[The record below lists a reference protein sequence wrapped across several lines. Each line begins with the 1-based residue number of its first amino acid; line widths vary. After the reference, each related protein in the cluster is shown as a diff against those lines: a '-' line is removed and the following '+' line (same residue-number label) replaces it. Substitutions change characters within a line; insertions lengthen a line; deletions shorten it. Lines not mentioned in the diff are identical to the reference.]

1 MSVSAFRRAVAAS
14 VLPAAALIAQQPRA
28 LSAADYSRA
37 EHALAPYAMPLV
49 YGGSVRPTWLPDG
62 RFWYRTTTASG
73 SQFMVVDPVKG
84 TRTPAFDQARL
95 AAGLSAAAGA
105 TYTGNALPFA
115 GYEYRPDG
123 SIRVRVSNRA
133 FDCNTE
139 TGRCGAA
146 MDDREAATPA
156 VGGGR
161 RGGAGGARPEVKS
174 PDGKRS
180 AFIKDFNLWVKD
192 IATGQEKPLTRDGAK
207 YFGYATDNAGWTHSD
222 RAILVWSPDSRK
234 IATFQQDERG
244 VGMMYLTSTTTGHPV
259 LSAWPYPLPGDSIIT
274 TIQRVV
280 IDADAAT
287 VTRFQMPA
295 DQHRSTLCDDIACRG
310 NEWTDVEWYPDASH
324 VAFVSTSRDHKSAK
338 LRVADAATGAIRDVF
353 EEKVATQYE
362 SGNGKANWH
371 VLPASNEVIWFS
383 ERDDWGQLYLYDLAT
398 GKLKSQVTTG
408 AGNVTQL
415 LRVDEATRT
424 LWFGCVGKVAGRD
437 PYFRALCKVGM
448 DGRGF
453 AVLTPENGDH
463 EVTLSPSGK
472 HFVDTYSQPNVAP
485 VSVLRD
491 ENGRLVAT
499 LEKADISRLTASGW
513 KAPMPITVKARD
525 GVTDLYGLMYTP
537 SSLDSSG
544 KYPIINHVYPGP
556 QTGSVGG
563 RTFSPA
569 RGDNQALAE
578 LGFVVVEIDGM
589 GTPWR
594 SKSFHDAYFAR
605 MGDNTLP
612 DQVAGMRE
620 LASRYRFIDVDKAGI
635 WGHSGGGFAA
645 ADAMFRYPD
654 FFKVGIAESGNHDN
668 RVYEDDW
675 GERYQGLLVR
685 QGATDNY
692 ATEANQS
699 LAKNLKG
706 KLLLAHGTVD
716 DNVPPDNTTLVVD
729 ALIKA
734 NKDFDL
740 LMLPNQAHGYGTMS
754 SYMMRRRWDYFVKN
768 LMGAE
773 PPKEYEIKP
782 PVAPRALP

>member
-1 MSVSAFRRAVAAS
+1 VF
-14 VLPAAALIAQQPRA
+14 
-28 LSAADYSRA
+28 
-37 EHALAPYAMPLV
+37 
-49 YGGSVRPTWLPDG
+49 GGSVRPNWLPDG
-62 RFWYRTTTASG
+62 RFWYRTTTAAG
-73 SQFMVVDPVKG
+73 SQFMLVDPVRG
-84 TRTPAFDQARL
+84 TRTPAFDQAKL

-105 TYTGNALPFA
+105 SYTGNALPFT
-115 GYEYRPDG
+115 GYGYRPDG

-139 TGRCGAA
+139 NGRCGAA

-161 RGGAGGARPEVKS
+161 RGGPGGARPEVKS

-180 AFIKDFNLWVKD
+180 AFIKDYNLWVKD
-192 IATGQEKPLTRDGAK
+192 AATGQEKALTHDGVK

-222 RAILVWSPDSRK
+222 RAILAWSPDSRK

-244 VGMMYLTSTTTGHPV
+244 VGMMYLTTTTAGHPV

-280 IDADAAT
+280 IDVDAAA

-295 DQHRSTLCDDIACRG
+295 DQHRSTLCDDIACTG
-310 NEWTDVEWYPDASH
+310 GEWTDVEWYPDASH
-324 VAFVSTSRDHKSAK
+324 IAFVSTSRDHKSAK

-362 SGNGKANWH
+362 SGNGNANWH
-371 VLPASNEVIWFS
+371 VMPASNEVIWFS

-398 GKLKSQVTTG
+398 GTLKSQVTTG

-424 LWFGCVGKVAGRD
+424 LWFGCVGKVPDRD
-437 PYFRALCKVGM
+437 PYFRSLCKVRM
-448 DGRGF
+448 DGKGF
-453 AVLTPENGDH
+453 NVLTPENGDH
-463 EVTLSPSGK
+463 DVALSPSGK
-472 HFVDTYSQPNVAP
+472 YFIDSYSQPNVAP

-491 ENGRLVAT
+491 ANGKLVTT
-499 LEKADISRLTASGW
+499 LEKADISRLVASGW

-525 GVTDLYGLMYTP
+525 GKTDLYGLMYTP
-537 SSLDSSG
+537 SSIDASR

-612 DQVAGMRE
+612 DQVAGMKE
-620 LASRYRFIDVDKAGI
+620 LASRYRFIDLDKAGV
-635 WGHSGGGFAA
+635 WGHSGGGFAT

-685 QGATDNY
+685 QGGTDNY
-692 ATEANQS
+692 AAEANQS

-706 KLLLAHGTVD
+706 KLLLAHGTLD

-740 LMLPNQAHGYGTMS
+740 LMLPNQAHGYGSMS
-754 SYMMRRRWDYFVKN
+754 SYMMRKRWDYFVKN

-773 PPKEYEIKP
+773 PPKDYEIKP
-782 PVAPRALP
+782 PAAPRAIP

>member
-49 YGGSVRPTWLPDG
+49 DGGSVRPTWLPDG

-84 TRTPAFDQARL
+84 TRTHAFDQARL

-139 TGRCGAA
+139 TGSCCAA

-180 AFIKDFNLWVKD
+180 AFIKDYNLWVKD

-295 DQHRSTLCDDIACRG
+295 DQHRSTLCDDIACRAG
-310 NEWTDVEWYPDASH
+310 EWTDVEWYPDASH

-338 LRVADAATGAIRDVF
+338 LRVADVATGAIRDVF

-408 AGNVTQL
+408 VGNVTQL

-424 LWFGCVGKVAGRD
+424 LWFGCVGKVPGRD

-448 DGRGF
+448 DGKGF

-463 EVTLSPSGK
+463 DVTLSPSGK
-472 HFVDTYSQPNVAP
+472 YFVDTYSQPNVAP

-612 DQVAGMRE
+612 DQVAGMKE

-692 ATEANQS
+692 AAEANQS

-740 LMLPNQAHGYGTMS
+740 LMLPNQAHGYGSMS
-754 SYMMRRRWDYFVKN
+754 AYMMRRRWDYFVKN

-782 PVAPRALP
+782 PAAPRALP

>member
-1 MSVSAFRRAVAAS
+1 MSMSAFRRVVAAL
-14 VLPAAALIAQQPRA
+14 VLPAAALTAQQPRA
-28 LSAADYSRA
+28 LTAADYSRA
-37 EHALAPYAMPLV
+37 EHALAPYAAPLV
-49 YGGSVRPTWLPDG
+49 YGSSVRPTWLPDG
-62 RFWYRTTTASG
+62 RFWYRTTSATG
-73 SQFMVVDPVKG
+73 SQFVLVDPVKG
-84 TRTPAFDQARL
+84 TRAPAFDQARL
-95 AAGLSAAAGA
+95 AAGLSAATGA
-105 TYTGNALPFA
+105 SYNGNALPFA

-180 AFIKDFNLWVKD
+180 AYIKDYNLWVKD
-192 IATGQEKPLTRDGAK
+192 VATGQEKQLTRDGVK
-207 YFGYATDNAGWTHSD
+207 YFGYATDNAGWQHSD
-222 RAILVWSPDSRK
+222 RAILMWSPDSRK

-244 VGMMYLTSTTTGHPV
+244 VGMMYLTSTTAGHPV

-280 IDADAAT
+280 IDADAGT

-310 NEWTDVEWYPDASH
+310 GEWTDVEWYPDASH

-338 LRVADAATGAIRDVF
+338 LRVADATTGAIRDVF

-398 GKLKSQVTTG
+398 GRLKSQVTTG
-408 AGNVTQL
+408 TGNVTQL

-424 LWFGCVGKVAGRD
+424 LWFGCVGKVPGRD
-437 PYFRALCKVGM
+437 PYFRSLCKVGL
-448 DGRGF
+448 DGKGF

-463 EVTLSPSGK
+463 DVALSPSGK
-472 HFVDTYSQPNVAP
+472 YFVDTYSQPNVAP

-491 ENGRLVAT
+491 QNGKLVAT

-525 GVTDLYGLMYTP
+525 GKTDLYGLMYTP
-537 SSLDSSG
+537 SSLDSSR

-612 DQVAGMRE
+612 DQVAGMKE
-620 LASRYRFIDVDKAGI
+620 LASRYRFIDLDKAGV
-635 WGHSGGGFAA
+635 WGHSGGGFAT

-675 GERYQGLLVR
+675 GERYQGLLVKE
-685 QGATDNY
+685 GSTDNY
-692 ATEANQS
+692 AAEANQG

-706 KLLLAHGTVD
+706 KLLLAHGTLD

-740 LMLPNQAHGYGTMS
+740 LMLPNQAHGYGSMS
-754 SYMMRRRWDYFVKN
+754 SYMMRKRWDYFVKN

-782 PVAPRALP
+782 PAAPRAIP

>member
-1 MSVSAFRRAVAAS
+1 MSTLAFRRVAAALF
-14 VLPAAALIAQQPRA
+14 LPAAGAIAQQPRA
-28 LSAADYSRA
+28 VTAADYSRA
-37 EHALAPYAMPLV
+37 EHALAPYATPLV
-49 YGGSVRPTWLPDG
+49 FGGSVRPTWLPDG

-73 SQFMVVDPVKG
+73 SQFILVDPVRG
-84 TRTPAFDQARL
+84 TRSPAFDQAKL

-105 TYTGNALPFA
+105 TYTGNALPFT

-123 SIRVRVSNRA
+123 SIRVRMSNRG

-139 TGRCGAA
+139 TGRCGVA

-161 RGGAGGARPEVKS
+161 RGAGGARPEVKS

-180 AFIKDFNLWVKD
+180 AYIKDYNLWVKD
-192 IATGQEKPLTRDGAK
+192 IATGQGKQLTRDGVK

-244 VGMMYLTSTTTGHPV
+244 VGMMYLTSTTAGHPV

-280 IDADAAT
+280 IDVDAAT

-295 DQHRSTLCDDIACRG
+295 DQHRSTLCDDIACRVG
-310 NEWTDVEWYPDASH
+310 EWTDVEWYPDASH

-371 VLPASNEVIWFS
+371 VMPASNEVIWFS

-424 LWFGCVGKVAGRD
+424 LWFGCVGKVPGRD

-448 DGRGF
+448 DGKGF

-463 EVTLSPSGK
+463 DVALSPSGK
-472 HFVDTYSQPNVAP
+472 YFVDSYSQPNVAP

-491 ENGRLVAT
+491 ANGKLVTT
-499 LEKADISRLTASGW
+499 LEKADISRLVVSGW

-525 GVTDLYGLMYTP
+525 GKTDLYGLMYTP
-537 SSLDSSG
+537 SAIDSSR

-612 DQVAGMRE
+612 DQVAGMKE
-620 LASRYRFIDVDKAGI
+620 LASRYRFIDLDKAGV
-635 WGHSGGGFAA
+635 WGHSGGGFAT

-685 QGATDNY
+685 QGGTDNY
-692 ATEANQS
+692 AAEANQG

-706 KLLLAHGTVD
+706 KLLLAHGTLD

-740 LMLPNQAHGYGTMS
+740 LMLPNQAHGYGSMS
-754 SYMMRRRWDYFVKN
+754 SYMMRKRWDYFVKN

-782 PVAPRALP
+782 PTAPRAIP